1 MKTIFCALI
10 ETFFIVYSITFYV
23 ENSSNSWRYIRE
35 LIRWLIGVNYDMVL
49 ELDIFWWVFPAKII
63 CLSVSF
69 VLTILL
75 FHPPWIC
82 GKNLTKRSAIDP
94 TNPDEMIDIS
104 NDQEEVTSTTSIKN
118 VSTQTLM
125 TLGLTQY
132 SDKSTQAYFVK
143 LSSDSSRYLNNPG
156 IDHLPTQV
164 TLMKWKHLDVETI
177 QTFKTQASQTDDDVL
192 CLPEIPIATE
202 WRYNTRNVGCQ
213 TETRK
218 IVN

>member
-1 MKTIFCALI
+1 MG
-10 ETFFIVYSITFYV
+10 FYDRGW
-23 ENSSNSWRYIRE
+23 STWRDFEFNI
-35 LIRWLIGVNYDMVL
+35 L
-49 ELDIFWWVFPAKII
+49 WWGVFPAKII

-75 FHPPWIC
+75 FHPPW
-82 GKNLTKRSAIDP
+82 NLTKRSAIDP

-104 NDQEEVTSTTSIKN
+104 NNQEEVTSTTSIKN

-156 IDHLPTQV
+156 IDHLPTQEP

-192 CLPEIPIATE
+192 YLPEIPIATE

>member
-1 MKTIFCALI
+1 
-10 ETFFIVYSITFYV
+10 
-23 ENSSNSWRYIRE
+23 
-35 LIRWLIGVNYDMVL
+35 
-49 ELDIFWWVFPAKII
+49 
-63 CLSVSF
+63 
-69 VLTILL
+69 
-75 FHPPWIC
+75 
-82 GKNLTKRSAIDP
+82 
-94 TNPDEMIDIS
+94 
-104 NDQEEVTSTTSIKN
+104 
-118 VSTQTLM
+118 M

-132 SDKSTQAYFVK
+132 SDKSTQAYYVK

-218 IVN
+218 IVHFINTCMFGIQGTFVHNSFLNFCILILNPFPVMNLYSHGLEGSF